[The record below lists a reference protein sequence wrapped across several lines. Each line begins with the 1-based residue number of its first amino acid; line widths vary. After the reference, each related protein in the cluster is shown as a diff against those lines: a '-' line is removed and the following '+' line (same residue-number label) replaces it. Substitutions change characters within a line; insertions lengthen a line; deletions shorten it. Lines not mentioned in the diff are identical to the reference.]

1 MALPSTG
8 PISMTQVRTELGLSG
23 AISLGQAEVR
33 ALAGRV
39 SGTSISMSHLRGKS
53 AVNWAATPNEAVSIF
68 ATNSQS
74 SGMRSAEASIHF
86 NSAGTISG
94 GGYPSINRVGQHG
107 RWDGGDA
114 DSSNTQIR
122 FTEVGTGSRN
132 GTVGGDSLNTW
143 HSMSTTRSVSFAVL
157 NSFMGVLESM
167 ILRIEM
173 RHNTDDSTIVSAQI
187 TLGIQIGIAV

>member
-8 PISMTQVRTELGLSG
+8 PISMSQVRTELGLSG

-33 ALAGRV
+33 ALAGRL
-39 SGTSISMSHLRGKS
+39 SGSISMSHLRGKS

-68 ATNSQS
+68 ATNSEM

-86 NSAGTISG
+86 NSVGTISG

-122 FTEVGTGSRN
+122 FTEVGNGSIN

-143 HSMSTTRSVSFAVL
+143 HSLTATRSVSFAVL
-157 NSFMGVLESM
+157 DSFQGALENM
-167 ILRIEM
+167 VVRIEL
-173 RHNTDDSTIVSAQI
+173 RHNTDDSTIVSTQI
-187 TLGIQIGIAV
+187 NLGIQIGIAV